1 MFNPLD
7 TAVNTLPAAFT
18 DPNSSQNLTSRGTY
32 AFGTSPRVDGSI
44 RMGAYLS
51 EDFNLLKRTK
61 ITEGSDLLFQVNF
74 LNAFNRN
81 VWNRPGDLGPYDSN
95 ASPGQSTGP
104 KISWTIPNVP
114 IKGIEEVHF
123 EQEIAALGDLRSF
136 QQVEILPEVGSHS
149 YRPIKELASNVPKA
163 YVLGR

>member
-1 MFNPLD
+1 MKKWMPIITAAAFAAGDPGIPMFNPLD
-7 TAVNTLPAAFT
+7 TAVNTLPPAFD

-32 AFGTSPRVDGSI
+32 AFGTSPRVDGHV

-61 ITEGSDLLFQVNF
+61 ITETSDLLLQVNF

-95 ASPGQSTGP
+95 ALPGTANGPNDTFGVVNWNSFSTTGGGGYLLFP
-104 KISWTIPNVP
+104 RRIQLQLKY
-114 IKGIEEVHF
+114 EF
-123 EQEIAALGDLRSF
+123 
-136 QQVEILPEVGSHS
+136 
-149 YRPIKELASNVPKA
+149 
-163 YVLGR
+163 